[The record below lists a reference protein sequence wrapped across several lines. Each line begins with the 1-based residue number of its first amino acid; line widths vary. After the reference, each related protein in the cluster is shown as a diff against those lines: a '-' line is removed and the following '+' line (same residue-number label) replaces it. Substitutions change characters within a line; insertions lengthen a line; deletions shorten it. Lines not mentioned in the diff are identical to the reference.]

1 VTLLL
6 LLCSGVLAWI
16 VTRRARASARPAR
29 RRVRLWRGPAAAE
42 ATPGDPPLA
51 RRLAVIGVVIA
62 TAGVAAAATFTTS
75 LRHLAHS
82 PKQQGWNFD
91 VVVGNAND
99 QNDQRPRMLPMLIHD
114 RAVADIASIAAPP
127 ETPTIDGHNV
137 GIAGFAGEKGLVTPV
152 MLEGR
157 APRAADE
164 IAVGRASLRALHK
177 HVGDR
182 VDVVAGGQHASMRV
196 TGVMLNLSAGSTFD
210 GKLDEGAAVTLAGL
224 QHVEPPREVAFV
236 TMFFVRFAPG
246 VNKVAEVAHLQQ
258 EFPREVLQRISAED
272 VANLQRV
279 DALPALL
286 AVLLAV
292 LALATLT
299 HVLITSVRRRRHD
312 YAVLKAMGFVRA
324 QLAGAVIWQTWTL
337 AAIGVALGIP
347 LGVVAGRTL
356 WRFVADQI
364 GSVQAPVVPGSTL
377 TIAVV
382 ATAVIATVVA
392 MIPASLAARTRSA
405 SALRTE

>member
-1 VTLLL
+1 VL
-6 LLCSGVLAWI
+6 LLCAGAVAFI
-16 VTRRARASARPAR
+16 AIRRAPASVPLARP
-29 RRVRLWRGPAAAE
+29 RVRMRLRPAAVE
-42 ATPGDPPLA
+42 ATRGDPPLA

-62 TAGVAAAATFTTS
+62 TGGVAAAATFATS
-75 LRHLAHS
+75 LHDLAHS

-91 VVVGNAND
+91 VVVGNQND
-99 QNDQRPRMLPMLIHD
+99 QNDQRARILPPLTKD
-114 RAVADIASIAAPP
+114 RAIADVASIAAPP
-127 ETPTIDGHNV
+127 ETPKVDGQNV
-137 GIAGFAGEKGLVTPV
+137 GIAGFAEEEGAVTPV
-152 MLEGR
+152 MLEGQ

-182 VDVVAGGQHASMRV
+182 VDVVAGGEHRSMRV

-224 QHVEPPREVAFV
+224 QRLEPPRQVAFV
-236 TMFFVRFAPG
+236 TIFFVRFAPG
-246 VNKVAEVAHLQQ
+246 VNKAAEVAHLQH
-258 EFPREVLQRISAED
+258 EFPREVLQRIPAQD

-279 DALPALL
+279 DALPGLLAALL
-286 AVLLAV
+286 VV

-324 QLAGAVIWQTWTL
+324 QLAGAVMWQTWTL

-347 LGVVAGRTL
+347 IGILAGRTL
-356 WRFVADQI
+356 WRFVTAQI
-364 GSVQAPVVPGSTL
+364 GSVQPPVVPAGAL
-377 TIAVV
+377 AVAVV
-382 ATAVIATVVA
+382 ATAGIETLVAVV
-392 MIPASLAARTRSA
+392 PAWLAARTRSA